1 MNNTQKGEV
10 YKQLMMKFDF
20 FRNKIADIKVTQVN
34 LTEDQERQ
42 IKVYEREQQ
51 KVLVEINKLLK

>member
-1 MNNTQKGEV
+1 
-10 YKQLMMKFDF
+10 MKFDF

>member
-10 YKQLMMKFDF
+10 YKQLMMKFKY

-34 LTEDQERQ
+34 LTEEQERQ
-42 IKVYEREQQ
+42 IKIYEQEQQ
-51 KVLVEINKLLK
+51 KILVEINKLLK

>member
-20 FRNKIADIKVTQVN
+20 FRNKIADIRLTQVN
-34 LTEDQERQ
+34 LTEEQEKQ
-42 IKVYEREQQ
+42 IQIYEKEQQ
-51 KVLVEINKLLK
+51 RILAEINKLLK

>member
-20 FRNKIADIKVTQVN
+20 FRNKIADIKLTQVN
-34 LTEDQERQ
+34 LTEEQEKIGRAH
-42 IKVYEREQQ
+42 V
-51 KVLVEINKLLK
+51 